1 MLAKR
6 WQLLAMCVGSLVH
19 CGSDLGGMMV
29 YPPLTSH
36 TWGFLMVQGTY
47 GCFRNALYFF
57 IPIIYFSLRS
67 RQKIH

>member
-1 MLAKR
+1 MLAR
-6 WQLLAMCVGSLVH
+6 RRQLLATRVGSLEH
-19 CGSDLGGMMV
+19 PGSDLGGMVV

-47 GCFRNALYFF
+47 GCFRDALHFSIPIMYFF
-57 IPIIYFSLRS
+57 IRS